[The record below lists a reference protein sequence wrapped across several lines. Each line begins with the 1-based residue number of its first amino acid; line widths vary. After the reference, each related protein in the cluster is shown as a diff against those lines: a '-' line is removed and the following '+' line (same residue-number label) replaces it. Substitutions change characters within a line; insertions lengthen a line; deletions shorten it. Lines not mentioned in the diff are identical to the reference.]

1 MGTLPGAVLD
11 PQVRDINGLDFLTS
25 DGLGFLDPSHLGP
38 IFSTVLL
45 DQPDLTHLLY
55 KLPKEIRCRIIKEIK
70 KTHLDNL
77 ARVRSWQFNMEAKYK
92 TCYQVSAKVF
102 NSVAENLKVNGKF
115 AGLRTTGS
123 NASSA

>member
-25 DGLGFLDPSHLGP
+25 DGLGFLDPSHLGSM
-38 IFSTVLL
+38 FSTVQL
-45 DQPDLTHLLY
+45 DQPDPAPLLY

-92 TCYQVSAKVF
+92 TCYQVSAKVI

-115 AGLRTTGS
+115 AGLWTTGS
-123 NASSA
+123 SASSA